1 MIMGT
6 INESMRVGEI
16 MRLYPELTDY
26 LMELGL
32 CGCEF
37 GPESNL
43 NLDVARAAEE
53 KDLDINEL
61 LNELNRRINA

>member
-1 MIMGT
+1 MEKIDAST
-6 INESMRVGEI
+6 RVSEI

-32 CGCEF
+32 CGCEY

-43 NLDVARAAEE
+43 NWEIGRAARE
-53 KDLDINEL
+53 KEIEVQEL
-61 LNELNRRINA
+61 LDELNRRIAP